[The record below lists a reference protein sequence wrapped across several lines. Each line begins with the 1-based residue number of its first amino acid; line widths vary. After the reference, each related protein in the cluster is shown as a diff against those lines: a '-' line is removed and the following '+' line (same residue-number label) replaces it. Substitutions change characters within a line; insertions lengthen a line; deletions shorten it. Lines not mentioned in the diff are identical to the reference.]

1 MKKSIRIAIVLAI
14 GFGIAMVLMA
24 VAIYFGYSSAY
35 AQGGTDH
42 EVYLLGLNIYHLH
55 LDGSSYVG
63 SSNGPAMGGICAIG
77 MAAAFLLEEIV
88 TRVRSRK

>member
-1 MKKSIRIAIVLAI
+1 MKKSIRIAIALAI
-14 GFGIAMVLMA
+14 GFGAAMAVMA
-24 VAIYFGYSSAY
+24 VAIYFGYSNAY

-55 LDGSSYVG
+55 LDGSRYVG

-77 MAAAFLLEEIV
+77 MAADFLVEEIV